1 MSLRDC
7 KFLLGCVVVFCMV
20 FAVIAT
26 VANALVVSFIAQLF
40 AAGDLIAFLV
50 IEFLEMSDE

>member
-1 MSLRDC
+1 MIVSF
-7 KFLLGCVVVFCMV
+7 FLVVWRFFCMV